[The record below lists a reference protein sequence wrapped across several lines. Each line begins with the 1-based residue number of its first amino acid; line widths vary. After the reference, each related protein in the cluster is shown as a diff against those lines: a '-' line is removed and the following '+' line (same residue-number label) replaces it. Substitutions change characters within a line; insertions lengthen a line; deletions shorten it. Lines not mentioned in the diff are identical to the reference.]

1 MAALKRIKQPAF
13 LKKWLSNKKI
23 RLGLWTSLFF
33 VAMLVLLSLH
43 FVPEKTTLEVG
54 KVCPNDVIADRFVTY
69 LDEKATAEKQEEALK
84 DFEDIYKI
92 DLSQYN
98 DSTIEEITDYFTR
111 IESINSAALD
121 IGDQAEEISAE
132 EAEQIALTRKA
143 ASLKETTG
151 LEFTD
156 EEWLTIAR
164 LDTETLNRL
173 QDQAVNIASNVMSK
187 GVLAEN
193 LQVAADTILNNVQTS
208 SLKGVQKKL
217 VGQILGRVHYQATYV
232 YDKEAT
238 EAKKAEILDTVE
250 PVLRYIQQGQLIIG
264 KGEIITESQMADLS
278 QLGYTNDTSPEIIIL
293 GLAILIGLL
302 IYIARLYLLN
312 FAKEV
317 YRDER
322 QLVLLMLLVFVTIL
336 TYKLILSITLSPVTA
351 QAEQVGYLIP
361 VAMGTMLIAVLLDAK
376 LAIMVNIFFAAFVGL
391 YTGGIPF
398 MIVALVS
405 GMVGVVGVSHLTQ
418 RSDLSKTALLIGMA
432 NTVAI
437 ISMGLLNNQPWN
449 VVVTG
454 VIFGVFNGLFSSI
467 LTLGILPFL
476 ENMFGITTS
485 IKLLELAN
493 PNLPLLK
500 KLLLE
505 APGTY
510 HHSIMVGNLGE
521 SAAEAI
527 GANGLTVRVGA
538 YYHDIGKT
546 KRPYF
551 FSENQFSEENPHD
564 KISPTLSTL
573 ILTSHVKDGVEMAQE
588 AKMPKVI
595 VDMIAQHH
603 GDTLVSYFDHKAKE
617 NGEEIREEDF
627 RYDQSKP
634 QTKEAA
640 ILMMADTVEAA
651 VRSMKNATPGQIEG
665 FIRSLIKGKLND
677 GQFDECDLTF
687 KDLDKIASAFVR
699 VINGV
704 YHKRIEYPDQAAM
717 LKQKQGKK
725 VK

>member
-278 QLGYTNDTSPEIIIL
+278 QLG
-293 GLAILIGLL
+293 
-302 IYIARLYLLN
+302 
-312 FAKEV
+312 
-317 YRDER
+317 
-322 QLVLLMLLVFVTIL
+322 
-336 TYKLILSITLSPVTA
+336 
-351 QAEQVGYLIP
+351 
-361 VAMGTMLIAVLLDAK
+361 
-376 LAIMVNIFFAAFVGL
+376 
-391 YTGGIPF
+391 
-398 MIVALVS
+398 
-405 GMVGVVGVSHLTQ
+405 
-418 RSDLSKTALLIGMA
+418 
-432 NTVAI
+432 
-437 ISMGLLNNQPWN
+437 
-449 VVVTG
+449 
-454 VIFGVFNGLFSSI
+454 
-467 LTLGILPFL
+467 
-476 ENMFGITTS
+476 
-485 IKLLELAN
+485 
-493 PNLPLLK
+493 
-500 KLLLE
+500 
-505 APGTY
+505 
-510 HHSIMVGNLGE
+510 
-521 SAAEAI
+521 
-527 GANGLTVRVGA
+527 
-538 YYHDIGKT
+538 
-546 KRPYF
+546 
-551 FSENQFSEENPHD
+551 
-564 KISPTLSTL
+564 
-573 ILTSHVKDGVEMAQE
+573 
-588 AKMPKVI
+588 
-595 VDMIAQHH
+595 
-603 GDTLVSYFDHKAKE
+603 
-617 NGEEIREEDF
+617 
-627 RYDQSKP
+627 
-634 QTKEAA
+634 
-640 ILMMADTVEAA
+640 
-651 VRSMKNATPGQIEG
+651 
-665 FIRSLIKGKLND
+665 
-677 GQFDECDLTF
+677 
-687 KDLDKIASAFVR
+687 
-699 VINGV
+699 
-704 YHKRIEYPDQAAM
+704 
-717 LKQKQGKK
+717 
-725 VK
+725 

>member
-603 GDTLVSYFDHKAKE
+603 GDTLVSYFYHKAKE